1 MQRIIGTE
9 VEYGISSPSDP
20 TANPILTSTQAVLA
34 YAAAAGI
41 QRAKR
46 TRWDYEVESP
56 LRDARGFDLSRSA
69 GPPPVV
75 DADEVGAANMILTNG
90 ARLYVDH
97 AHPEYSAPECT
108 DPLDAVIW
116 DKAGERV
123 MEAAA
128 RHVASVPGAAKLQLY
143 KNNVDGKG
151 ASYGAHENYLMSRQ
165 TPFSSIIA
173 GLTPFLVSR
182 QVVTGSGRVGIGPS
196 GDEPGFQL
204 SQRSDYIE
212 VEVGLETTL
221 KRGII
226 NTRDEPHADA
236 DRYRRLHV
244 IIGDAN
250 LAETSTYLKLGT
262 TALVLDLIEV
272 GPEHGIDL
280 SDLVLARPVH
290 AVHAI
295 SRDPSLRAAVALA
308 DGRELTGLA
317 LQRIYLDRVAKL
329 VDSRDPDPR
338 AADIVETWAQVLDQ
352 LERDPMDC
360 AELLD
365 WPAKLRLLEGFRQRE
380 NLSWSAPRLHLVDL
394 QYSDVRLDKG
404 LYNRL
409 VARGSM
415 KRLVSEQQVLDVT
428 GDRAGLGGHR
438 LLLSERFRRGV
449 QHAQA
454 LRRRLQPGHAT
465 EGGRPPDTAAE
476 VATQAERAAA
486 VSDDGCF
493 PTGAAPRCSGR
504 VPRVVGPAEHG
515 VVGFV
520 NEQELG
526 DVRLA
531 QNHGSGLAKPLDQR
545 PVGRCDVPAAGD
557 EANGGRHAG
566 HVELVLDGDRNA
578 VQRTEVL
585 AGGLVSIRLGSLPP
599 CAVKSALDHGV
610 DRSVTRL
617 DPLDAGFEGG
627 CRSQGTVA
635 DLSRQLRRARQQRA
649 RRALNSRCVGRSAAS
664 HFQPPCSRGTP

>member
-97 AHPEYSAPECT
+97 AHPEYSAPEVT
-108 DPLDAVIW
+108 DPIDAVIW

-151 ASYGAHENYLMSRQ
+151 ASYGTHENYLMSRQ
-165 TPFSSIIA
+165 TPFSAIIA
-173 GLTPFLVSR
+173 GFTPFLVSR

-204 SQRSDYIE
+204 SQRADYIE

-236 DRYRRLHV
+236 DKYRRLHV

-250 LAETSTYLKLGT
+250 LSEYSTYLKVGT
-262 TALVLDLIEV
+262 TALVLSMIEDGIRFDDLRLLEPGRSVHRISHDPTLRTTLE
-272 GPEHGIDL
+272 
-280 SDLVLARPVH
+280 LANG
-290 AVHAI
+290 
-295 SRDPSLRAAVALA
+295 STMTAL
-308 DGRELTGLA
+308 E
-317 LQRIYLDRVAKL
+317 LQRQYFERAWKHEEETQDGE
-329 VDSRDPDPR
+329 VDEMTR
-338 AADIVETWAQVLDQ
+338 EVLDIWGGVLDD
-352 LERDPMDC
+352 LERDPLRC
-360 AELLD
+360 ADRLD
-365 WPAKLRLLEGFRQRE
+365 WGAQLKLLPGYRHRD
-380 NLSWSAPRLHLVDL
+380 NLPWDSPKLSLIDL
-394 QYSDVRLDKG
+394 QYSDVRQAKG

-409 VARGSM
+409 VTRGSI
-415 KRLVSEQQVLDVT
+415 KRLVSEDAVRAAVT
-428 GDRAGLGGHR
+428 QPPEDTRAYFRGRCL
-438 LLLSERFRRGV
+438 ERY
-449 QHAQA
+449 
-454 LRRRLQPGHAT
+454 PT
-465 EGGRPPDTAAE
+465 E
-476 VATQAERAAA
+476 VAAASWDSVIFDLGRESLVRIPTLEPLRGTRRHVGELIDASRTAE
-486 VSDDGCF
+486 
-493 PTGAAPRCSGR
+493 
-504 VPRVVGPAEHG
+504 
-515 VVGFV
+515 
-520 NEQELG
+520 
-526 DVRLA
+526 
-531 QNHGSGLAKPLDQR
+531 
-545 PVGRCDVPAAGD
+545 
-557 EANGGRHAG
+557 
-566 HVELVLDGDRNA
+566 ELV
-578 VQRTEVL
+578 E
-585 AGGLVSIRLGSLPP
+585 
-599 CAVKSALDHGV
+599 AL
-610 DRSVTRL
+610 TR
-617 DPLDAGFEGG
+617 G
-627 CRSQGTVA
+627 
-635 DLSRQLRRARQQRA
+635 
-649 RRALNSRCVGRSAAS
+649 
-664 HFQPPCSRGTP
+664 

>member
-9 VEYGISSPSDP
+9 VEYGISSPTDP

-151 ASYGAHENYLMSRQ
+151 ASYGTHENYLMSRQ
-165 TPFSSIIA
+165 TPFSAIIA

-182 QVVTGSGRVGIGPS
+182 QVVTGSGRVGVGPS
-196 GDEPGFQL
+196 GDEAGFQL

-262 TALVLDLIEV
+262 TALVLDLIED
-272 GPEHGIDL
+272 GPAHGIDL
-280 SDLVLARPVH
+280 SDLILARPVN

-295 SRDPSLRAAVALA
+295 SRDPSLRVAVALV
-308 DGRELTGLA
+308 DGRELTALA

-338 AADIVETWAQVLDQ
+338 ASDVVETWGHVLDL
-352 LERDPMDC
+352 LERDPMEC

-415 KRLVSEQQVLDVT
+415 KRLVTEQQVIERRRQPADGHSRVLPRRMSAQVRRRHRRGQLGL
-428 GDRAGLGGHR
+428 GDFRPRRRFAGAHPDARAAARQQGTRRSAAGLGKQCRGAGGTTDPV
-438 LLLSERFRRGV
+438 SSVRRATSGLTGRV
-449 QHAQA
+449 DEYRKTAGDDAGGGDGSGADQA
-454 LRRRLQPGHAT
+454 WRWRRR
-465 EGGRPPDTAAE
+465 
-476 VATQAERAAA
+476 
-486 VSDDGCF
+486 
-493 PTGAAPRCSGR
+493 
-504 VPRVVGPAEHG
+504 
-515 VVGFV
+515 
-520 NEQELG
+520 
-526 DVRLA
+526 
-531 QNHGSGLAKPLDQR
+531 
-545 PVGRCDVPAAGD
+545 
-557 EANGGRHAG
+557 
-566 HVELVLDGDRNA
+566 
-578 VQRTEVL
+578 
-585 AGGLVSIRLGSLPP
+585 
-599 CAVKSALDHGV
+599 
-610 DRSVTRL
+610 
-617 DPLDAGFEGG
+617 
-627 CRSQGTVA
+627 
-635 DLSRQLRRARQQRA
+635 
-649 RRALNSRCVGRSAAS
+649 
-664 HFQPPCSRGTP
+664 

>member
-1 MQRIIGTE
+1 MAAPSAATNWGAATSCRSDGTVAGYCPASPTLGHMQRIIGTE

-97 AHPEYSAPECT
+97 AHPEYSAPEVT

-151 ASYGAHENYLMSRQ
+151 ASYGTHENYLMSRQ
-165 TPFSSIIA
+165 TPFSAVIS

-204 SQRSDYIE
+204 TQRADYIE

-236 DRYRRLHV
+236 DKYRRLHV
-244 IIGDAN
+244 I
-250 LAETSTYLKLGT
+250 
-262 TALVLDLIEV
+262 
-272 GPEHGIDL
+272 
-280 SDLVLARPVH
+280 
-290 AVHAI
+290 
-295 SRDPSLRAAVALA
+295 SRDSSLRATVALS
-308 DGRELTGLA
+308 DGRELTALA

-338 AADIVETWAQVLDQ
+338 AADIVQTWANVLDL
-352 LERDPMDC
+352 LERDPMEC
-360 AELLD
+360 AEILD
-365 WPAKLRLLEGFRQRE
+365 WPAKLRLLEGFRHRE

-415 KRLVSEQQVLDVT
+415 KRLVTEQQVIDAVDNPPT
-428 GDRAGLGGHR
+428 DTRAYFRGECLRRFGADIAAASWDSVIFDLGGDSLVRIPTLEPLRGSKAHVGA
-438 LLLSERFRRGV
+438 LLDSV
-449 QHAQA
+449 
-454 LRRRLQPGHAT
+454 
-465 EGGRPPDTAAE
+465 DSAAE
-476 VATQAERAAA
+476 LV
-486 VSDDGCF
+486 
-493 PTGAAPRCSGR
+493 
-504 VPRVVGPAEHG
+504 
-515 VVGFV
+515 
-520 NEQELG
+520 EQLT
-526 DVRLA
+526 
-531 QNHGSGLAKPLDQR
+531 N
-545 PVGRCDVPAAGD
+545 
-557 EANGGRHAG
+557 
-566 HVELVLDGDRNA
+566 
-578 VQRTEVL
+578 
-585 AGGLVSIRLGSLPP
+585 
-599 CAVKSALDHGV
+599 
-610 DRSVTRL
+610 
-617 DPLDAGFEGG
+617 
-627 CRSQGTVA
+627 
-635 DLSRQLRRARQQRA
+635 
-649 RRALNSRCVGRSAAS
+649 
-664 HFQPPCSRGTP
+664 